1 MIALLQALIVRS
13 MKLFQRTAAVIAMA
27 LSLAPVA
34 ADADNA
40 QAEAAYDRGE
50 LAEAMVIWLAVAEE
64 GDAAAQYNVATLL
77 RKGEGVPRDAAAAAS
92 WYEQAA
98 QQGHHHAQV
107 NLGRLYLEGD
117 GVKRDLGRAFHWFDE
132 AAHADFPPAQYYL
145 ATLYESGAGVLRDI
159 EQAKALYEVAAEAGL
174 GAAAYRLS
182 RLYDQEE
189 MAERNYG
196 QSEMGERN
204 PRLAR
209 KWLVRGAVAGYPEA
223 QLGLAELYRNGEGE
237 GPNLVLAYFWAM
249 KAERSGM
256 EKATTM
262 RRQIG
267 ERMTPAQ
274 KRELIKMA
282 KMMREA
288 VDRPQRDGEE

>member
-1 MIALLQALIVRS
+1 
-13 MKLFQRTAAVIAMA
+13 MA

-92 WYEQAA
+92 WYERAA

-145 ATLYESGAGVLRDI
+145 ATLCEFGAGVLRDI

-182 RLYDQEE
+182 RLYDQRE

-196 QSEMGERN
+196 QSQMGDQSQMGELN

-223 QLGLAELYRNGEGE
+223 QLRLAELYRNGEGE
-237 GPNLVLAYFWAM
+237 DPNLVLAYFWAM
-249 KAERSGM
+249 KAEHSGM